1 MPDEQL
7 RQRVETVI
15 REKIAPS
22 LNLDG
27 TGIEVIEV
35 DDGIASVRMNGVCSG
50 CPATITVIVHGIEQ
64 ELRQAVPEVIYLDVI
79 G

>member
-1 MPDEQL
+1 MPDEFL
-7 RQRVETVI
+7 RQRVESVI
-15 REKIAPS
+15 RQKIAPS
-22 LNLDG
+22 MNLDG

-64 ELRQAVPEVIYLDVI
+64 ELRNEIPEVQYLDVVM
-79 G
+79 